1 MIRPKFPPNVPLR
14 WLPLLLSGALLA
26 GCASV
31 DSGALLARTNADTES
46 VTGGKL
52 QLAQTDAERATRR
65 ELAQQLLQQP
75 LSQAAAVQLA
85 LANSPALQT
94 LLAEGWRDQA
104 NAAQGG
110 RIPNPIFEFSR
121 LRTGGELELERT
133 LSFGLLD
140 LLLLPRRQQVAQ
152 QQVEQAQLMLSGQV
166 LQQVGLV
173 RQAWVRA
180 VAAQQSLTYANQVLE
195 SAEASAELA
204 RRMQAAGNFSKLMRA
219 RQQVFYADA
228 ASQLASARHNLTA
241 TREQLVRLLGL
252 DNTQAA
258 QLQLPDRLPDLPDAP
273 RAANEVAQAA
283 SGKRLDIRLAQAAL
297 LSSASAQSLNLPAT
311 LFDVELGLRRETT
324 FDEDHRS
331 TGRGYEI
338 SVRLPLFDTGD
349 ARRAA
354 FNAQTLAMLN
364 QLEYTARSAAS
375 LLRERYSGY
384 RTGYD
389 LARHYRDEVVPLRQA
404 IVDEQVL
411 RYNGMIGGVFELLA
425 DSRAQINSVLAAIMA
440 QQQFWLAEAEL
451 QGAILGSPDM
461 GSSSMGGMGS
471 MSGAMSGSES
481 GGH

>member
-1 MIRPKFPPNVPLR
+1 MTRAASILA
-14 WLPLLLSGALLA
+14 LSATLCGTLLS

-31 DSGALLARTNADTES
+31 DSGATLARANADTAAFTE
-46 VTGGKL
+46 GKL
-52 QLAQTDAERATRR
+52 QLAQTDAERSARR
-65 ELAQQLLQQP
+65 AMAEQLLQQP
-75 LSQAAAVQLA
+75 LSQKAAVQLA
-85 LANSPALQT
+85 MANSPALQT

-110 RIPNPIFEFSR
+110 RIANPLWQFSHVR
-121 LRTGGELELERT
+121 AGNELALERT
-133 LSFGLLD
+133 LTFGLLD

-152 QQVEQAQLMLSGQV
+152 QQVEQAQLNLSGQV
-166 LQQVGLV
+166 VQQVAQV

-180 VAAQQSLTYANQVLE
+180 VAAQQSLSYANQVLE

-252 DNTQAA
+252 DSAQAA
-258 QLQLPDRLPDLPDAP
+258 QLQLPKRLPDLPEAP
-273 RAANEVAQAA
+273 RSPDEVAQAA
-283 SGKRLDIRLAQAAL
+283 SGQRLDIRLAQAAL
-297 LSSASAQSLNLPAT
+297 SGSAGAQNLALPSS
-311 LFDVELGLRRETT
+311 LFDVELGLRHDTT
-324 FDEDHRS
+324 FADGQKTNGH
-331 TGRGYEI
+331 GYEI
-338 SVRLPLFDTGD
+338 SVRLPLFDSGD

-354 FNAQTLAMLN
+354 MNANTLAMLN
-364 QLEYTARSAAS
+364 QLEQTARSAAS
-375 LLRERYSGY
+375 IMRERYSGY

-389 LARHYRDEVVPLRQA
+389 IARHYRDEVVPLRQA

-425 DSRAQINSVLAAIMA
+425 DSRAQINTVLSAIMA
-440 QQQFWLAEAEL
+440 EQQFWLAEAEL
-451 QGAILGSPDM
+451 QSAIVGSPDM
-461 GSSSMGGMGS
+461 GSMSSMGSMGS
-471 MSGAMSGSES
+471 TSAAMGDS

>member
-1 MIRPKFPPNVPLR
+1 MMPQSTLASLVVLA
-14 WLPLLLSGALLA
+14 LSGALLA

-31 DSGALLARTNADTES
+31 DSGALLERTNADTES

-52 QLAQTDAERATRR
+52 QLAQTEAERATRR

-104 NAAQGG
+104 NAVQGG
-110 RIPNPIFEFSR
+110 RIPNPLFQFSR
-121 LRTGGELELERT
+121 LRIGGELELERT

-166 LQQVGLV
+166 VQQVGQV

-252 DNTQAA
+252 DSTQAA

-297 LSSASAQSLNLPAT
+297 TSSASAQSLNLPST
-311 LFDVELGLRRETT
+311 LFDVELGLRHDTT
-324 FDEDHRS
+324 FADDQKN

-338 SVRLPLFDTGD
+338 SVRLPLFDAGD

-364 QLEYTARSAAS
+364 QLEHTARSAAS

-425 DSRAQINSVLAAIMA
+425 DSRAQINAVLAAIMA

-471 MSGAMSGSES
+471 MSGAMSGSEA